1 MTTAVSDALQ
11 ALQSAA
17 IDLQPARAFRI
28 LPQKAAVRRGKAQ
41 PARRRSAQARL
52 SQAQSQRGCAH
63 AAPYLLVLIFCNSTF
78 TVDDFCPRL
87 RVAKRRPPPTTITI
101 NAPTRTPSTPTPPL
115 PSAMVLSSLHQQGG
129 YAARVVLVPRLI
141 FCADRQFFRGE
152 QGDQAAA
159 LVGND
164 DLFLY
169 ARGGEAVGCRAI
181 GFDLEHHSFLDFGRV
196 VHRYDAGDDRPLVQV

>member
-1 MTTAVSDALQ
+1 MALKPCN
-11 ALQSAA
+11 APQSTC
-17 IDLQPARAFRI
+17 
-28 LPQKAAVRRGKAQ
+28 
-41 PARRRSAQARL
+41 
-52 SQAQSQRGCAH
+52 SQRVHFVFNSKKLPSGEVKLNLHEGDQLKPGYLKLNPQWGCAH
-63 AAPYLLVLIFCNSTF
+63 AAPYLLVLIFGNSTF

-87 RVAKRRPPPTTITI
+87 PVAKRMPPPTTITI

-115 PSAMVLSSLHQQGG
+115 LPSAMVLSSLHQQGG
-129 YAARVVLVPRLI
+129 YAAPVVLVPRLI

-181 GFDLEHHSFLDFGRV
+181 GFDREHHSFLDFGRV